1 MIFDSLN
8 QILGFICN
16 IKKEK
21 TKNSDDEE
29 VEDESSLKSVLE
41 LTLKKMYFE
50 FAKQSKVGGGS
61 YEVQDTLRTA

>member
-1 MIFDSLN
+1 MGTMLMQYSR
-8 QILGFICN
+8 
-16 IKKEK
+16 
-21 TKNSDDEE
+21 

-50 FAKQSKVGGGS
+50 FAKESKVGGGS